1 MADHRDG
8 SISRR
13 DFVGRAIAGTFA
25 AAGCLPVIG
34 AEAQAPKQVKR
45 SAFDQV
51 KLGPKVIA
59 TRLAMGTGSDGGSVQ
74 RAMGQDSFTRMVRH
88 AYDRGL
94 RFIDTADP
102 YKTHEM
108 VREAIRGLPREK
120 LTIQTKLPWGGNPD
134 VAKELDRFRKEL
146 GTEYIDIVLLHN
158 TSPAGWPEKLE
169 KLRDGLS
176 AAKEKGIVRA
186 VGVSVHGLPGLREV
200 ARCKWV
206 EVALL
211 RLNHK
216 GHHMDGDKGE
226 WAEPG
231 RLEDALAEIRKIA
244 EAGKSVIGMKLIG
257 NGDFKDAEEREKSIR
272 FVLSKPF
279 ITAVDMGFKSPAEVD
294 EAIERIDRALNA
306 G

>member
-1 MADHRDG
+1 
-8 SISRR
+8 
-13 DFVGRAIAGTFA
+13 
-25 AAGCLPVIG
+25 
-34 AEAQAPKQVKR
+34 
-45 SAFDQV
+45 
-51 KLGPKVIA
+51 
-59 TRLAMGTGSDGGSVQ
+59 
-74 RAMGQDSFTRMVRH
+74 
-88 AYDRGL
+88 
-94 RFIDTADP
+94 
-102 YKTHEM
+102 M

-120 LTIQTKLPWGGNPD
+120 LTIGTKLPWGGDPD

-146 GTEYIDIVLLHN
+146 GTEYLDIVLLHN
-158 TSPAGWPEKLE
+158 THPAGWPEKLE
-169 KLRDGLS
+169 KLRDALS

-200 ARCKWV
+200 ARCNWV

-211 RLNHK
+211 RINHK

-231 RLEDALAEIRKIA
+231 RRDEALAEIEKIA
-244 EAGKSVIGMKLIG
+244 KSGKTVIGMKLIG
-257 NGDFKDAEEREKSIR
+257 NGDFKDPEEREGSIR

-306 G
+306 DERL